1 LIRPRGGKYWR
12 YDYRF
17 AGKRKTLA
25 LGIYPDV
32 SLAQARKA
40 HLVAREGLSEGID
53 PAEVKKI
60 NKLTKNLTG
69 SSTFEGLAREWFN
82 QKMGDKS
89 DSYRVRTLRILE
101 KDLFP
106 SFGNQP
112 ISKITP
118 LELAAVLKKIEN
130 RTIDIAHRAKQTA
143 GLIFRYAIAT
153 GRAKTDPVQ
162 LGGLKMTE

>member
-1 LIRPRGGKYWR
+1 MHNLSATAIKSAKPKDTPTKLPDGGGLYLLTRPRGGKYWR

-60 NKLTKNLTG
+60 NNNIYKYSLKKPATCIKFSNG
-69 SSTFEGLAREWFN
+69 
-82 QKMGDKS
+82 
-89 DSYRVRTLRILE
+89 
-101 KDLFP
+101 KDLF
-106 SFGNQP
+106 
-112 ISKITP
+112 
-118 LELAAVLKKIEN
+118 KKKCLN
-130 RTIDIAHRAKQTA
+130 
-143 GLIFRYAIAT
+143 
-153 GRAKTDPVQ
+153 
-162 LGGLKMTE
+162 